1 MHPSNQHIC
10 SVNSPRTHLAGRQ
23 LVQRKVVPQLVLAG
37 RARLVDLVAQDEH
50 RAVREGLVRQQ
61 RVQLVLA
68 LGEPAAV
75 PRVDQEHDR
84 VHRRE
89 VVLPDTTGC
98 KWAELFWSERTKNL
112 GVLKVSQLT
121 LCVTTQIECGESHV
135 TDRQLLGRWKT
146 IEHLVTEMLKRDSV
160 LTGM

>member
-1 MHPSNQHIC
+1 MHCTRPNQHPC
-10 SVNSPRTHLAGRQ
+10 SVNAPRTHLAGRQ

-37 RARLVDLVAQDEH
+37 RARFVDLVAQDEH

-98 KWAELFWSERTKNL
+98 SGRNCFGQNGGKKLGGFEGRNL
-112 GVLKVSQLT
+112 P
-121 LCVTTQIECGESHV
+121 CV
-135 TDRQLLGRWKT
+135 
-146 IEHLVTEMLKRDSV
+146 
-160 LTGM
+160 